1 MRTAYSISSFSP
13 RWQVGS
19 ISGYPVGAR
28 SWNGLPGGVQKGGP
42 SNARWRAMAGILS
55 PLLPYFRCLIRWWC
69 KKLIIT
75 LIILNPISN
84 LIRYASQCKCPTLG
98 QWLLQGRAEPSRS
111 LWGRIA
117 QRLLPA
123 KVQNN
128 HDHRGIYEEYHQWK
142 SILPKVFWD
151 QDVAMSATSHSWC
164 LAEEVPQNLQRSEPG
179 SRWCWWIAH
188 AW

>member
-1 MRTAYSISSFSP
+1 MGFGVLGLYSFSIFSP
-13 RWQVGS
+13 WWQVGS
-19 ISGYPVGAR
+19 ISGSALGAR
-28 SWNGLPGGVQKGGP
+28 SRNGLPGGVQKGMP
-42 SNARWRAMAGILS
+42 ICARSRATAGILS
-55 PLLPYFRCLIRWWC
+55 PPRPYFRCLIRWWC

-117 QRLLPA
+117 QWLLPS

-151 QDVAMSATSHSWC
+151 QDVAVSSTSHSRR
-164 LAEEVPQNLQRSEPG
+164 VT
-179 SRWCWWIAH
+179 
-188 AW
+188 